1 MTKLQFKCTL
11 TTDVVLN
18 VKSATEGNNQTLD
31 FIPGNNFLGIVAGQ
45 LYPKVEQMTA
55 WTLFHSGKV
64 RFGDAHP
71 LSGDRRSV
79 RVPAA
84 MYQPKLDKSECYISF
99 KTDSGKADIRK
110 KQLKQCRVGF
120 YTFADGKGKLVAT
133 DKQFAIK
140 SAYDRTARRSKDEAM
155 YGYESLAAGQAFAF
169 DVEVDDDCD
178 SALME
183 LITKALCG
191 QRRLGRSRSAQYG
204 LVQIA
209 EARFEEA
216 RSQAATGE
224 VTVYADS
231 RLIFLDHDDNMPTF
245 QPTAAD
251 LGLPDGARIDWSKSQ
266 VRTFQYAPWNFKRQA
281 YDVDRCGIEKGSVFV
296 VDCPTG
302 CPSESRYVGAYRNE
316 GFGKVIYNPDF
327 LRAEADGKAK
337 YQLAAKEAAAPTTN
351 TDAVATTA
359 LQRYL
364 ERQKNREDNMQAI
377 YEAVNEFVG
386 ENWERFKSDSFASQ
400 WGTIRQNPNRKF
412 LFEDDNAYLTHGV
425 AMEKWNKKG
434 RLNALRSFLDTNKS
448 LNGQLLLVN
457 LASEMAKRYRTEK
470 QK

>member
-18 VKSATEGNNQTLD
+18 VKSATEGNNHTLD

-45 LYPKVEQMTA
+45 LYPKVDQMTA

-71 LSGDRRSV
+71 LIDDRRSV

-84 MYQPKLDKSECYISF
+84 MYQPKLDKRECYISF
-99 KTDSGKADIRK
+99 KTDMKSADIRK
-110 KQLKQCRVGF
+110 KQLKQCRGGF
-120 YTFADGKGKLVAT
+120 YTFVDGQGKPAAT

-155 YGYESLAAGQAFAF
+155 YGYESLAAGQTFAF
-169 DVEVDDDCD
+169 DVEIDDGCD
-178 SALME
+178 SALAE
-183 LITKALCG
+183 QIANALCG

-209 EARFEEA
+209 PAKFEEA
-216 RSQAATGE
+216 QSQTATGE

-231 RLIFLDHDDNMPTF
+231 RLIFLDHADNMPTF

-281 YDVDRCGIEKGSVFV
+281 YDADRCGIEKGSVFV
-296 VDCPTG
+296 VSCPSG

-337 YQLAAKEAAAPTTN
+337 YQLQLVTKQAAEPTTKN
-351 TDAVATTA
+351 VADATTA

-364 ERQKNREDNMQAI
+364 KRQKYSEDNMQAI
-377 YEAVNEFVG
+377 YETVNKFVD
-386 ENWERFKSDSFASQ
+386 ENWWRFKDDSFASQ
-400 WGTIRQNPNRKF
+400 WGTIRQHPNRKF
-412 LFEDDNAYLTHGV
+412 LTDYLTHGV
-425 AMEKWNKKG
+425 AMEKWSKKG
-434 RLNALRSFLDTNKS
+434 RRDALMSFLEG
-448 LNGQLLLVN
+448 NGNEQLLLVN

-470 QK
+470 HK